1 MVNVP
6 EAERPA
12 PGHDLLQRGDDLGIA
27 AGAQHAV
34 HLGQLLH
41 QLLLVALGQA
51 AGDQQLLQLPLVLE
65 GGQLQNILD
74 GLALGRVDKA
84 AGIEHR
90 HIGPRRLSGHG
101 VARLAHQGHHL
112 FGIHQVLGAAKR
124 YECNLQNRNSPLIFG
139 ILQAQQAVGGA
150 LKKAGQLHQLFNGR

>member
-1 MVNVP
+1 M
-6 EAERPA
+6 E
-12 PGHDLLQRGDDLGIA
+12 LA
-27 AGAQHAV
+27 ALKDEGK
-34 HLGQLLH
+34 LKK
-41 QLLLVALGQA
+41 LLVTGCLSQRYQKELVEELPEVDGVLGTGSYTEIVSALEEVM
-51 AGDQQLLQLPLVLE
+51 AG
-65 GGQLQNILD
+65 
-74 GLALGRVDKA
+74 GRPFRFGD
-84 AGIEHR
+84 IDHTQE
-90 HIGPRRLSGHG
+90 G